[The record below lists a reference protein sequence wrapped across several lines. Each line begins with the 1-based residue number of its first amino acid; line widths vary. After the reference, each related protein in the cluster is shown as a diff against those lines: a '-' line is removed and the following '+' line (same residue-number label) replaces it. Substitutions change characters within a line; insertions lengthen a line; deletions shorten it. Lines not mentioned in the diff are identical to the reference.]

1 MIPDNE
7 AAVALLAINACL
19 RGDREEDSAGSKSR
33 RGDDDDDG
41 DAVKCKGLLTTL
53 PAMDIRGD
61 EIVAEAPAR

>member
-1 MIPDNE
+1 MIPDNK

-19 RGDREEDSAGSKSR
+19 RGDRGEDSGSKSR

-53 PAMDIRGD
+53 PATDIRGD